1 MKISGQKL
9 FDSVRNT
16 SLAKAFFSYVMD
28 FEFRID
34 AALSS
39 FSSSLPQGVRVL
51 DAGAGELRHKIYFPD
66 QHYIGV
72 DLAVGDDAWDYGRL
86 DVMADLKAMPF
97 ATGAFDAAISI
108 VTLEHVCEPQKA
120 LAEIARVMKPSA
132 ALLIIVPMEWEEHQ
146 QPHDFFRYTRYGLS
160 YLLEEAGFD
169 IVSMNPVGGI
179 FRVLS
184 RRCFMALKVVW
195 WFAPVLLPMGIIL
208 PFLDRFDTEKNST
221 LGFICI
227 AQRKKI

>member
-1 MKISGQKL
+1 MNISGQKL
-9 FDSVRNT
+9 FDTVRNT
-16 SLAKAFFSYVMD
+16 SLAKALFSHVMD

-34 AALSS
+34 VALSS
-39 FSSSLPQGVRVL
+39 FASSLPQGACVL

-108 VTLEHVCEPQKA
+108 VTLEHVCEPRKA

-132 ALLIIVPMEWEEHQ
+132 MLLIVVPMEWEEHQ

-169 IVSMNPVGGI
+169 IVSINPAGGI

-184 RRCFMALKVVW
+184 RRCLMALKTAW
-195 WFAPVLLPMGIIL
+195 WLMPFLVPLGLIF
-208 PFLDRFDTEKNST
+208 PFLDRFDAEKKST
-221 LGFICI
+221 LGFICV
-227 AQRKKI
+227 ARRKRI